1 MNTKYY
7 ECLGTDPLFTQLRS
21 IVESSD
27 SDGEEDS
34 FVATREALRSTK
46 TLEDAIVLIVE
57 ALIKRIFGIM
67 SLPIEDI
74 DSGKPIHFYGVDS
87 LVAVEF
93 RNWLRKNL
101 QSVQ

>member
-1 MNTKYY
+1 
-7 ECLGTDPLFTQLRS
+7 
-21 IVESSD
+21 
-27 SDGEEDS
+27 
-34 FVATREALRSTK
+34 
-46 TLEDAIVLIVE
+46 
-57 ALIKRIFGIM
+57 M

-101 QSVQ
+101 EADIEVLDIVGNDSIRALSEEIAKASKMLNLGQEKEEGSPEDVN